1 MTWNDVVFMLPEIIL
16 SIGASL
22 LLIAP
27 VVGWRRKERSAKWA
41 MLILLAI
48 TAGSVILC
56 SNVVENL
63 PQTAAF
69 SSMFALDGFSIFFKL
84 LFIVA
89 IAMVALLSDDFLRES
104 RYSAWEYYSL
114 LAFALVGMMF
124 MASGV
129 HLASIYIGLELMSLS
144 SYILAGFFKNEEK
157 STEAA
162 MKYFVLGAVSSAI
175 LLYGISLIYGVTGSL
190 NLLTIAKAMSTIIT
204 NDALMFGIMLLGAGL
219 CFKIAAVPFHVW
231 TPDVYEG
238 APTPIAAFLSTA
250 SKGAAVAIFTRIFYV
265 GLHDFQLD
273 WSNILATISALSMIL
288 GNLAAIT
295 QDNVKRML
303 AYSSIGHAGYVL
315 LGILSLNAM
324 GLRGVLIYTLVYVFA
339 NLGIWA
345 TVLMLRRHTYA
356 GERVDDFDGLHK
368 RAPFWAFAMV
378 IFLLSLGGIP
388 PTAGFIGKYFLFAA
402 AVQSGFGWLAIIAV
416 LMSAVSMFFYFRI
429 VVAMYLKEGREAEV
443 AITPNLKLVAGVSL
457 AVTLLFGILP
467 APLINQA
474 TRSSN
479 WVANRASLLTH
490 AGR

>member
-1 MTWNDVVFMLPEIIL
+1 MIPEIIL
-16 SIGASL
+16 AIGASL

-27 VVGWRRKERSAKWA
+27 VIGWRGKETKAKWA
-41 MLILLAI
+41 MVALLAI
-48 TAGSVILC
+48 TAGAVIIC
-56 SNVVENL
+56 SWEVEGL
-63 PQTAAF
+63 DQTAGYPA
-69 SSMFALDGFSIFFKL
+69 MFALDGFAIFFKL
-84 LFIVA
+84 LFMAAVGMI
-89 IAMVALLSDDFLRES
+89 ALLSDDFLGES

-114 LAFALVGMMF
+114 LAFALCGMMF

-129 HLASIYIGLELMSLS
+129 HLITIYIGLELLSLS
-144 SYILAGFFKNEEK
+144 SYVLAGFFKSELK

-162 MKYFVLGAVSSAI
+162 MKYFILGAVSSAI
-175 LLYGISLIYGVTGSL
+175 LLYGISLIYGVCGSL
-190 NLLTIAKAMSTIIT
+190 NLQDIAAAMSTIT
-204 NDALMFGIMLLGAGL
+204 NNDALMFGIMLLGAGL

-250 SKGAAVAIFTRIFYV
+250 SKGAAVAIFARIFYV
-265 GLHDFQLD
+265 GFHQFQLD
-273 WSNILATISALSMIL
+273 WSNILATIAALSMVL

-295 QDNVKRML
+295 QDNIKRML

-324 GLRGVLIYTLVYVFA
+324 GLRGVLLYTLVYVFA

-345 TVLMLRRHTYA
+345 TVLMLRRHEYA

-368 RAPFWAFAMV
+368 RAPFFAFAMV

-402 AVQSGFGWLAIIAV
+402 AIQSGFGWLAIIAV

-429 VVAMYLKEGREAEV
+429 VVAMYLREGREAEV
-443 AITPNLKLVAGVSL
+443 AITPALKFVAAACL
-457 AVTLLFGILP
+457 AITLIFGI
-467 APLINQA
+467 APSPLVKQVA
-474 TRSSN
+474 RSSK
-479 WVANRASLLTH
+479 WVAARAAIIPN

>member
-1 MTWNDVVFMLPEIIL
+1 MTWNDVVFLLPEIVI
-16 SIGASL
+16 SIGACV
-22 LLIAP
+22 LLIMP
-27 VVGWRRKERSAKWA
+27 VIGLREHEPSPKWT
-41 MLILLAI
+41 MIVLLAI
-48 TAGSVILC
+48 TAGSLIACSWAVQDIEPSRIL
-56 SNVVENL
+56 
-63 PQTAAF
+63 AK
-69 SSMFALDGFSIFFKL
+69 MFALDGFAIFFKL
-84 LFIVA
+84 LFIAA
-89 IAMVALLSDDFLRES
+89 IAMITLLSDDFLRES

-124 MASGV
+124 MASGI

-175 LLYGISLIYGVTGSL
+175 LLYGISLIYGVCGSL
-190 NLLTIAKAMSTIIT
+190 NLFNIAKAMSTLIT

-250 SKGAAVAIFTRIFYV
+250 SKGAAVAIFARIFYV

-324 GLRGVLIYTLVYVFA
+324 GLRGILIYTLVYVFA

-345 TVLMLRRHTYA
+345 RVLMLRRHAYA

-402 AVQSGFGWLAIIAV
+402 AMQSGYGWLAIIAV

-443 AITPNLKLVAGVSL
+443 AITPNLKLVAGVCL
-457 AVTLLFGILP
+457 AVTLLFGL
-467 APLINQA
+467 APSPLVKQVA
-474 TRSSN
+474 RSSE
-479 WVANRASLLTH
+479 WVAA
-490 AGR
+490 